1 MTASNQEDLAPEE
14 DEDYYSLL
22 NIPRDA
28 PQSSIND
35 AYRRLSRLYHPD
47 KHVVAEQKQ
56 RAEVMFGKI
65 KTAYEV
71 LSDPHRRAIYDS
83 VGVAG
88 LRTEGWQVVQRTK
101 TPQEIRDEYEQLAR
115 EQAERRLLQR
125 TNPKGSVTLFINAT
139 DLFCSYGDELDDD
152 ELDDWLLPQVEV
164 TGMSF
169 TQSIEAPLTLRDTAT
184 MSGNLSTSNG
194 TGQGQVSCSVR
205 RLFSDRCWAEAELG
219 VGDGLMVS
227 TRAFRSLG
235 RHLHATGHGFIYLLP
250 NGLGRVGL
258 LGSLGCQLDRRTVGY
273 LSYRVGRP
281 AGVQAMVVR
290 ETEHSRQSVSLY
302 VGVPHSYVTGSLT
315 VTLPEADVKAR
326 LVAKG
331 GSFGFLVE
339 CGLDKK
345 ITELSTLGA
354 TVSVGLPTG
363 VAVKLRLSRASQTYT
378 SHVRLS
384 DELQASAVFYGTVVP
399 LLAWTAVNRL
409 LVAPYVSRRQKEE
422 AQRRREANRERTA
435 AKRREAEAAVSLMRE
450 TVARIRQAEE
460 LRRGL
465 VITAAW
471 YGRIVQAG
479 SGDQANGGMED
490 LVDVTIPLQCLVTD
504 SKLILQEG
512 TKSHLPGFFDPA
524 PDTEKSLQVEYLF
537 HNARHQVTVAD
548 TDPLRIP
555 KPSHRT
561 ES

>member
-326 LVAKG
+326 LVAK
-331 GSFGFLVE
+331 
-339 CGLDKK
+339 
-345 ITELSTLGA
+345 
-354 TVSVGLPTG
+354 
-363 VAVKLRLSRASQTYT
+363 LSRASQTYT
-378 SHVRLS
+378 AHVRLS

-479 SGDQANGGMED
+479 SGDPANGGMED

-524 PDTEKSLQVEYLF
+524 PDTDKSLQVEYLF